1 MGIIDQLV
9 KCVGFEWDQGNLLK
23 NWEKHGVSAAECE
36 QIFFNQPLITAQDEK
51 HSKGEKRC
59 YALGHT
65 DAQRYLFVVFTIRG
79 NRIRVISARDMNK
92 KERKE
97 YELL

>member
-9 KCVGFEWDQGNLLK
+9 KCAGFEWNQGNLLK
-23 NWEKHGVSAAECE
+23 NLEKHGVSAAECE
-36 QIFFNQPLITAQDEK
+36 QIFFNRPLITAQDEK
-51 HSKGEKRC
+51 HSKGEKRF

-65 DAQRYLFVVFTIRG
+65 DAQRYLFVVFTIRS
-79 NRIRVISARDMNK
+79 NYIRVISARDMNK

-97 YELL
+97 YESL

>member
-1 MGIIDQLV
+1 MGIINQPV
-9 KCVGFEWDQGNLLK
+9 KCVGFEWAQGNLLK

-36 QIFFNQPLITAQDEK
+36 QIFFNRPLITAQDEK

-59 YALGHT
+59 YALGYT
-65 DAQRYLFVVFTIRG
+65 AAQRYLFVVFTIRA

>member
-1 MGIIDQLV
+1 MGIINQLV

-36 QIFFNQPLITAQDEK
+36 QIFFNRPLITAQDEK
-51 HSKGEKRC
+51 HSKGEKRL

-65 DAQRYLFVVFTIRG
+65 NAQRYLFVVFTIRS

-97 YELL
+97 YESL